1 MNIHRIRAGIILAA
15 IATLLFAAKRDWKQ
29 GTLVSMDNVAEHRY
43 ECVVSDA
50 TYFYILA
57 LDRPLKTTPHDA
69 IKFVVEQ
76 SKLVLLDAD
85 GAERSA
91 QIEKRERVLLDPKSE
106 RGRLPPR

>member
-1 MNIHRIRAGIILAA
+1 
-15 IATLLFAAKRDWKQ
+15 
-29 GTLVSMDNVAEHRY
+29 
-43 ECVVSDA
+43 
-50 TYFYILA
+50 

-76 SKLVLLDAD
+76 GKLVLLDAD

-91 QIEKRERVLLDPKSE
+91 QIEKRGRVLLDPKSE